1 MTLHNIDNLS
11 EKEKQQFKHHALYN
25 ERGDFICSIY
35 SNNNKDYNKVIE
47 YFQEMAYINNCGTYF
62 IKTYSYN
69 TEARKKIKVKNKKL
83 CDFTLLCK
91 ETDNDQYTYEGYYYL
106 FEHLKNND
114 IEVNKNNIDTIVKYY
129 QESNYR
135 TDIKYINVEIIKEW
149 NSKIFNSKRILY
161 TKANHL
167 RILTEEE
174 YKEKYKIDNLEN
186 DKYILKKFKDFNN
199 KNINYVQY
207 IEH

>member
-11 EKEKQQFKHHALYN
+11 EKEKQQFKHYALYN
-25 ERGDFICSIY
+25 ERGDFICGIY

-83 CDFTLLCK
+83 CDFISLCK